1 MITSH
6 SRTSAFRSSPCRRY
20 LPSARR
26 AFFTAAAS
34 ILLVASVNVITTSA
48 TAQGVNDRYYRFEEG
63 VAGNCASGAG
73 SIVDSYFGS
82 PDGTPDGC
90 PVYSTDVPVAV
101 IPLTGQPDTLSLSF
115 NGAQL
120 ILFDSFFLLHRTFG
134 DATLEYF
141 IKVLP
146 DQPRASIFW
155 TRPTTLPDEN
165 RFNLFV
171 NPGGGA
177 LQGDYRE
184 PDGTIHRPLGGGTE
198 VANQWHHVALVKDT
212 QTAAPAHI
220 YTAYVDGVK
229 TISTTDGHPNEPDPD
244 LMWTISGRVG
254 AQFRGL
260 IDEIRLTQRALAPC
274 DFLISASP
282 CSSPTPTPTAT
293 GTPSSTPSPS
303 PSPTP
308 TATGSPS
315 STPRPTPTPR
325 PRPTPA
331 PRPL

>member
-1 MITSH
+1 MEARIVILI
-6 SRTSAFRSSPCRRY
+6 AYY
-20 LPSARR
+20 LAAARR
-26 AFFTAAAS
+26 AFFNVVAS
-34 ILLVASVNVITTSA
+34 ILLVAGVNVITTSA
-48 TAQGVNDRYYRFEEG
+48 TGQGVNDRYYRFEEG

-101 IPLTGQPDTLSLSF
+101 IPLTGQPNTLSLSF
-115 NGAQL
+115 NGAQS

-165 RFNLFV
+165 RFNLFIL
-171 NPGGGA
+171 PGGGE

-184 PDGTIHRPLGGGTE
+184 PDGTIHRPLGGGAE
-198 VANQWHHVALVKDT
+198 VVNQWHHVALVKDT

-220 YTAYVDGVK
+220 YNAYVDGVK
-229 TISTTDGHPNEPDPD
+229 TLSSFDRHPNEPDPD

-254 AQFRGL
+254 GQFTGL
-260 IDEIRLTQRALAPC
+260 IDEVRLTQRALAPC

-282 CSSPTPTPTAT
+282 CSSP
-293 GTPSSTPSPS
+293 
-303 PSPTP
+303 SPTP
-308 TATGSPS
+308 TATATVTPS
-315 STPRPTPTPR
+315 STPRPSPTPRFHPTPR
-325 PRPTPA
+325 PRPTPP
-331 PRPL
+331 PRP

>member
-1 MITSH
+1 METRIVILT
-6 SRTSAFRSSPCRRY
+6 AYY
-20 LPSARR
+20 LATARR
-26 AFFTAAAS
+26 ALFTAAAS
-34 ILLVASVNVITTSA
+34 IVLMAGVNVITTSA

-63 VAGNCASGAG
+63 VAGDCASGAG

-90 PVYSTDVPVAV
+90 PVYSTDVPLAV

-115 NGAQL
+115 NGAQS

-141 IKVLP
+141 IKFP
-146 DQPRASIFW
+146 DQPRNSIFW

-165 RFNLFV
+165 RFNLYI
-171 NPGGGA
+171 NPGIGIT
-177 LQGDYRE
+177 GDYRA
-184 PDGTIHRPLGGGTE
+184 PDGTIHQPLGGGNG
-198 VANQWHHVALVKDT
+198 VVNQWHHVAVVKDT
-212 QTAAPAHI
+212 QTAAPSHI
-220 YTAYVDGVK
+220 YNAYVDGVK
-229 TISTTDGHPNEPDPD
+229 TLSTLDRHPNEPDPD

-254 AQFRGL
+254 DQLTGL
-260 IDEIRLTQRALAPC
+260 IDEVRLTQRALEPC

-282 CSSPTPTPTAT
+282 CSSPTPTPT
-293 GTPSSTPSPS
+293 PR

-308 TATGSPS
+308 RFA
-315 STPRPTPTPR
+315 PTPR

-331 PRPL
+331 TRPHPL